1 MTLELVLAS
10 GNAKKLAELRRI
22 VQPLGIT
29 VLSPADVGG
38 LPEVVE
44 DGDTFTANAAKKASS
59 AARHANRW
67 ALADDSGLAVDAL
80 DGAPGV
86 HSARYAGTHG
96 DDAANNARLLAA
108 LAEVPDGDRGAAF
121 HCALA
126 LAAPGSGEVSQTA
139 SGKVRG
145 EILRAAEGEGG
156 FGYDPLFRFTE
167 PAFATTGMVFATLS
181 ADEKADVSHRGRAL
195 RAIVPALRAALHP
208 AHLPSGPTAAPPG
221 SSTARPFE
229 GS

>member
-1 MTLELVLAS
+1 MTAELLLAS
-10 GNAKKLAELRRI
+10 GNAKKLAELRRLAE
-22 VQPLGIT
+22 PLGVT

-44 DGDTFTANAAKKASS
+44 DGDTFAANASKKAAS

-96 DDAANNARLLAA
+96 DDAANNRKLLGA

-121 HCALA
+121 VCALA
-126 LAAPGSGEVSQTA
+126 LAAPGTGEVSHTA
-139 SGKVRG
+139 SGEVRG
-145 EILRAAEGEGG
+145 EIARAPEGAGG

-167 PAFATTGMVFATLS
+167 PGFPTTGMVFATLS
-181 ADEKADVSHRGRAL
+181 ADEKAEVSHRGRAL
-195 RAIVPALRAALHP
+195 RALLPALA
-208 AHLPSGPTAAPPG
+208 STFQG
-221 SSTARPFE
+221 S
-229 GS
+229 